1 MKEVWKETYFS
12 KNYEVSNL
20 GRIRTKDRLIISERP
35 KYRDIICFHRSGK
48 IISQQ
53 TDAKGYNV
61 IRIKTNGKRKWLFVH
76 RIVAIAFL
84 GKPKENEIVNHKNGI
99 KTDNRVENL
108 EWCSY
113 SYNNWHAFNVLNKK
127 AYRQKKVMCVETG
140 EIFDS
145 CKKASKK
152 IGRYNSYVSDAIRLG
167 YKSGG
172 LTWIEIKV

>member
-1 MKEVWKETYFS
+1 MKEIWKETYFS

-20 GRIRTKDRLIISERP
+20 GRIGSKDRLIISERP
-35 KYRDIICFHRSGK
+35 KYRDVICFQRSGK

-53 TDAKGYNV
+53 IDVNGY
-61 IRIKTNGKRKWLFVH
+61 
-76 RIVAIAFL
+76 
-84 GKPKENEIVNHKNGI
+84 
-99 KTDNRVENL
+99 
-108 EWCSY
+108 
-113 SYNNWHAFNVLNKK
+113 NVLNKK

-152 IGRYNSYVSDAIRLG
+152 IGRYNSSVSDAIRLG

-172 LTWIEIKV
+172 LTWIEIKF